1 MWGFYEVGRCSE
13 QEHLLRISSLHVRKE
28 KDLRRGRSRDN
39 RGDRMSERRIMGLG

>member
-1 MWGFYEVGRCSE
+1 MWRFYEVGRCSE
-13 QEHLLRISSLHVRKE
+13 QEYLLRISSLHVRKE